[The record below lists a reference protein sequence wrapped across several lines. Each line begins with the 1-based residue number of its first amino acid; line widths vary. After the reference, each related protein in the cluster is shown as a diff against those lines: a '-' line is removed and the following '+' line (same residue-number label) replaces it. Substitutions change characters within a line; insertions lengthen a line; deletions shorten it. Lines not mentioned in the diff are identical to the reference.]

1 MELKE
6 VLLKRR
12 SVRKFTDEPVSEEMI
27 EELLH
32 PAEEPEARDQYDEK
46 KVHYIK

>member
-12 SVRKFTDEPVSEEMI
+12 SVRKFTGESVSD
-27 EELLH
+27 
-32 PAEEPEARDQYDEK
+32 ARDQYEEK
-46 KVHYIK
+46 RVHYIK